1 MVLNYADT
9 RVIIVTHILV
19 DALLGHLHQYD
30 IRHTVP
36 NLEAAKF
43 KLGPVVGEFA
53 EESIRRQHEC
63 LDVFSCTGGGI
74 GMCLRFRV
82 FILLSY
88 VKVF

>member
-9 RVIIVTHILV
+9 RVIVVAHILV
-19 DALLGHLHQYD
+19 DALLGHLNQDD

-53 EESIRRQHEC
+53 EESICRQHER
-63 LDVFSCTGGGI
+63 LDIFSCTASSI
-74 GMCLRFRV
+74 RMCLWFRI

-88 VKVF
+88 V